1 MTCSKLHLIC
11 TQTRARIQFS
21 LALWM
26 LFSPLLTEVLFL
38 PVAHAPSALP
48 PRPSPSPPPICLPL
62 LWASL
67 HSAPAHPSVTPKS
80 KPLPCLCAPSPLPT
94 CPQGWGH
101 CRAHFPGEGLWLI
114 SRQEGPDAP
123 KIYFCMQHQSAL
135 GLDTAASSPVGGRAI
150 FMMSSTSMQGW
161 WSKTWPVTCNPSEL
175 SLCLV
180 ITPLICT
187 CLSVFLYVSCL
198 DLERVACHPSLP
210 VTPKGQPLL
219 SSASLGS
226 IRGSTV
232 QGRGGLRPSQG
243 RATPSDLVREHL
255 QA

>member
-1 MTCSKLHLIC
+1 MPKPGLESSFLGIVD
-11 TQTRARIQFS
+11 A
-21 LALWM
+21 
-26 LFSPLLTEVLFL
+26 VL
-38 PVAHAPSALP
+38 PSAD
-48 PRPSPSPPPICLPL
+48 R
-62 LWASL
+62 
-67 HSAPAHPSVTPKS
+67 
-80 KPLPCLCAPSPLPT
+80 SPLPT
-94 CPQGWGH
+94 CCRCSFCSSSSSTPQPAPHLSPHALGISALCPCTPQCNLQVQVSPMPLCSKPLSHLPTRLGSLEN
-101 CRAHFPGEGLWLI
+101 EGTF
-114 SRQEGPDAP
+114 SRRGALAYFQTGPDAP

-135 GLDTAASSPVGGRAI
+135 GLGSAASSPVGGRAL
-150 FMMSSTSMQGW
+150 FMMSSTSVQGW
-161 WSKTWPVTCNPSEL
+161 WSKTWPITCNPSEL

-219 SSASLGS
+219 SSVSLGS
-226 IRGSTV
+226 VRGSTV

-243 RATPSDLVREHL
+243 RSTPSDLVQEHL